1 MEASECKDCLWFDQC
16 IERGVVCEHYY
27 PTSDDEVSTLASLM
41 YIADLD
47 ERHAIY
53 QELVK
58 EQQEE

>member
-1 MEASECKDCLWFDQC
+1 MEAPKCKDCLWFDRCVEQ
-16 IERGVVCEHYY
+16 EVVCEYYY
-27 PTSDDEVSTLASLM
+27 PTSDDEVSALESAM